1 MAIERLQEM
10 YMSKFLGETLVDV
23 NKTKEEWVMEWIE
36 SYRGIDGEHHQN
48 WLTDQIARILKGTPV
63 ISKLAKWESGT
74 EEYRYDL
81 DKPSQEYLDWV
92 AEMRSGEDGPYTYG
106 YDVGSPP

>member
-1 MAIERLQEM
+1 MGNK
-10 YMSKFLGETLVDV
+10 YLGKTIAEVT
-23 NKTKEEWVMEWIE
+23 KTKEEWVMVWIE
-36 SYRGIDGEHHQN
+36 SYRGIDGSHHQN
-48 WLTDQIARILKGTPV
+48 WLTDQIARILKDTPV
-63 ISKLAKWESGT
+63 ITWLAKWESGI
-74 EEYRYDL
+74 EEYIHVL